1 MRLAS
6 EAGYVL
12 GAELRACGVDLS
24 FTPVLDL
31 DYGVSKVIGN
41 RAFHRDP
48 RVVAM
53 LARALIQG
61 LMLAGMAACGKHFP
75 GRSEEHTSELQSLMR
90 ISYAVFCLKKQRK
103 ATQKTKKTN
112 NTQITAI
119 DIKT

>member
-31 DYGVSKVIGN
+31 DYGVSKVIGS

-61 LMLAGMAACGKHFP
+61 LMLAGMAASGKHFQSHGAVDADSYHEIP
-75 GRSEEHTSELQSLMR
+75 VAQLAFDKRKIVRESCREKGR
-90 ISYAVFCLKKQRK
+90 IAVVTTGGLV
-103 ATQKTKKTN
+103 
-112 NTQITAI
+112 
-119 DIKT
+119 